1 MSEIN
6 LRQVVIGALTIAIS
20 LVLMVLAV
28 TKLYPSGNADMAPA
42 DEAGQLL
49 TLEMGVSS
57 EMGGPSEMGVPEDL
71 AS

>member
-1 MSEIN
+1 MMSEIN
-6 LRQVVIGALTIAIS
+6 LRQVILGVLTIAIS

-28 TKLYPSGNADMAPA
+28 SKLYPTQNADAPPV

-57 EMGGPSEMGVPEDL
+57 EMGVPEDL
-71 AS
+71 GS